1 MNESL
6 NLNNNIQ
13 LNIDSLNIYTY
24 LKLND
29 IQIDISKNKL
39 KVHTT
44 FNLNYMNAMYL
55 KAAMISQKF
64 RIGIGASTFENNK

>member
-1 MNESL
+1 
-6 NLNNNIQ
+6 
-13 LNIDSLNIYTY
+13 
-24 LKLND
+24 
-29 IQIDISKNKL
+29 L

-55 KAAMISQKF
+55 KAAMISKKF